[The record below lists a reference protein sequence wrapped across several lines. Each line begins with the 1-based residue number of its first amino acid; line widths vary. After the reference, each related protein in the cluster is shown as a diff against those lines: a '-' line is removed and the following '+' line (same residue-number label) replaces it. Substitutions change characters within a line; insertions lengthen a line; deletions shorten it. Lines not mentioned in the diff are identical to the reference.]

1 MLSYEKNSYD
11 YFKRA
16 LSTHRGYQSSHGL
29 TTTDYLATS
38 GAAGALTAVLTNPIW
53 VIKTRMLSSART
65 APGAYKGMVQGLRHI
80 LRDEGIRGL
89 YRGLIPS
96 MLGVSHGAV
105 QFAVYEMLKKSRF
118 ASRNFNNDNRSR
130 RVSGNDKPS
139 TLSTIVFSATSKT
152 VAIGV
157 TYPYQLV
164 RARLQTYDAASTY
177 RSLRDVV
184 VKSWRREGVM
194 GFYKGLAPSLLRV
207 LPTTCVTFV
216 TYENCRFYLSPV
228 SDCRG
233 VRE

>member
-1 MLSYEKNSYD
+1 
-11 YFKRA
+11 
-16 LSTHRGYQSSHGL
+16 
-29 TTTDYLATS
+29 
-38 GAAGALTAVLTNPIW
+38 
-53 VIKTRMLSSART
+53 MLSSAKT
-65 APGAYKGMVQGLRHI
+65 APGAYRGMLHGLRQI
-80 LRDEGIRGL
+80 LRDEGLRGL

-105 QFAVYEMLKKSRF
+105 QFAVYEMLKKKKKKKKKKSRF
-118 ASRNFNNDNRSR
+118 VTTSYYTHHDGDDNTDREG
-130 RVSGNDKPS
+130 SGKPS
-139 TLSTIVFSATSKT
+139 TWSTIIFSATSKT

-184 VKSWRREGVM
+184 VKIWRREGVT

-216 TYENCRFYLSPV
+216 TYENCRFYLGPV
-228 SDCRG
+228 FRNEEDR
-233 VRE
+233 